1 MRGSSCSD
9 ALSAMAPKRRDISFI
24 VCQQQRR
31 RDWAVGVP
39 GGEGGREGGALNV
52 QIYTVRTVIATT
64 DFRMQAN

>member
-1 MRGSSCSD
+1 MRESSCSD

-39 GGEGGREGGALNV
+39 GGEGQGGRGTHCMN
-52 QIYTVRTVIATT
+52 IHSTVIATT
-64 DFRMQAN
+64 SFRMQAN